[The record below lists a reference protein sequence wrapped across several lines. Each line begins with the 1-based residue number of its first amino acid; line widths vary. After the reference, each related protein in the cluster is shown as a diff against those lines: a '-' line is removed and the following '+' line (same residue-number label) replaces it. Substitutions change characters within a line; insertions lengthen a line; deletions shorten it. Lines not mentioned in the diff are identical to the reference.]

1 MSQMLFCRKRRDG
14 KLFDFLSY
22 VRDTGLEVR
31 VLPPSCAGVFISLE
45 VRDPKTCFR
54 ERYDITNSQVRGCGN
69 IDTYTGFMLDRIA
82 AKIGSRKA
90 QLYANRHGSNKMREA
105 EDFFRSKD
113 FFQQET

>member
-1 MSQMLFCRKRRDG
+1 MLFCRKRRDG

-31 VLPPSCAGVFISLE
+31 VLPPSDAGVFISLE